1 MNNTAKRETE
11 ILTVDNVQFIGERI
25 ATCAVRGY
33 ARLSGNDKDEA
44 QSFLTLTNIKNA
56 SARCRTDAADKLLP
70 IWLIR

>member
-33 ARLSGNDKDEA
+33 ARLSGNDKMH
-44 QSFLTLTNIKNA
+44 
-56 SARCRTDAADKLLP
+56 KLYA
-70 IWLIR
+70 